1 MDNKQK
7 TLANQGIC
15 KQPQGN
21 LGITQSSGLD
31 ALSGSPDK

>member
-31 ALSGSPDK
+31 HLSGDPDK